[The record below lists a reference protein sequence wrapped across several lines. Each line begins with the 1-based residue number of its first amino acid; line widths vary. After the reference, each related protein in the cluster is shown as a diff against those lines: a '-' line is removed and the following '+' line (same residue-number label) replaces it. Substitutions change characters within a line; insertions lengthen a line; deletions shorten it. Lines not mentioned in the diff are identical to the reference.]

1 MSTPINDAHDAPRGR
16 DEAVHTG
23 RDSADEVTT
32 TKAGNSARH
41 GAGLFDI
48 RNIIG
53 LLMALYGL
61 ILLVTSFT
69 TSTADKAKADGVNLN
84 LWTGIGLIVIGA
96 ALIAWAVTRPI
107 VVDERELE
115 ADKAA
120 AERQGKPTAH

>member
-16 DEAVHTG
+16 DDAVHTG
-23 RDSADEVTT
+23 RDGADEATT

-61 ILLVTSFT
+61 ILLVMSFT

-107 VVDERELE
+107 VIDERELE

-120 AERQGKPTAH
+120 AERQGKPAAH

>member
-16 DEAVHTG
+16 DDAVHTG
-23 RDSADEVTT
+23 RD
-32 TKAGNSARH
+32 GARH

-61 ILLVTSFT
+61 ILLVMSFT

-107 VVDERELE
+107 VIDERELE
-115 ADKAA
+115 ADKAV
-120 AERQGKPTAH
+120 AERQGKPAAH

>member
-1 MSTPINDAHDAPRGR
+1 MIVYNEIVALTSGASLLGFAWFLKQLIRKEPIESEGWAGFF
-16 DEAVHTG
+16 G
-23 RDSADEVTT
+23 VT
-32 TKAGNSARH
+32 
-41 GAGLFDI
+41 
-48 RNIIG
+48 
-53 LLMALYGL
+53 GL

-84 LWTGIGLIVIGA
+84 LWTGLGLIVIGA

-120 AERQGKPTAH
+120 AEREGGPAAH

>member
-1 MSTPINDAHDAPRGR
+1 M
-16 DEAVHTG
+16 
-23 RDSADEVTT
+23 TT